1 MQPIR
6 QIFYNAPDVVV
17 VPPELRH
24 QCIEVIFWPLDET
37 TSSVLT
43 STENVFNDLRSL
55 LADAEPVELGDFRL
69 DLTGFHFDRE
79 EANAR

>member
-6 QIFYNAPDVVV
+6 QILFDAPDAVV

-24 QCIEVIFWPLDET
+24 QCIEVIFWPLDEPHAAAPAHAD
-37 TSSVLT
+37 
-43 STENVFNDLRSL
+43 NIFNDLRSL
-55 LADAEPVELGDFRL
+55 LADIDPVELGDFSL
-69 DLTGFHFDRE
+69 DLTGFRFDRE